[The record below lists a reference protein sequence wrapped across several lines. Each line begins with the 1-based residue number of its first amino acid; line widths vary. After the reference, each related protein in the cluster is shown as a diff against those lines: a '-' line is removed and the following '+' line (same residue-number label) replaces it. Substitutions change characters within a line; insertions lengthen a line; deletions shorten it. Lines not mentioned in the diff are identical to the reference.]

1 MSKVNPKYNLDI
13 DIDKEMIQAKQF
25 IIENFFGYSAIAMP
39 LKLNGD
45 NSLPYLMGTDGKEI
59 KYNPDKVYEI
69 FNTNGLGEAQLRIR
83 VIVLHE
89 IYHVLMLH
97 HTRRKDLDP
106 KGWNIATDMNIN
118 SRLITELDNCSHFK
132 VGGYRI
138 QKLFEDMGAIWDKH
152 GHYKGL
158 SAEQI
163 FHALYKEKDDD
174 GNTEYQDKDE
184 DGNPTGDNLD
194 PDEFGGGVEDFPQQD
209 GDVEGEG
216 GNNTSQ
222 EESKGGDEGDGDNP
236 IPQSY
241 DDALEEEE
249 DRIKKAITSAD
260 IVQKKIGDS
269 GGFDSISDARDNL
282 AKPISWLELLRDFF
296 TSTLKGDENTW
307 RRYSRRHQAFGLY
320 LPSKKPQQSG
330 VLAVGI
336 DISGSVS
343 QEERESFVKNIEQI
357 CSEFPSI
364 KTIKICYINQKVVN
378 LRDRH
383 SIDSWDD
390 DKDVNLDDYWDVF
403 KTDEN
408 EEVDVQTLSG
418 GGTRVDPFFNLIEQ
432 TDHEDY
438 PDIAIYFTDGY
449 CDTYREDNPPEFPVV
464 WASTGTLSSCPDF
477 AQGIM
482 VNDA

>member
-1 MSKVNPKYNLDI
+1 M
-13 DIDKEMIQAKQF
+13 
-25 IIENFFGYSAIAMP
+25 
-39 LKLNGD
+39 
-45 NSLPYLMGTDGKEI
+45 
-59 KYNPDKVYEI
+59 
-69 FNTNGLGEAQLRIR
+69 
-83 VIVLHE
+83 
-89 IYHVLMLH
+89 
-97 HTRRKDLDP
+97 
-106 KGWNIATDMNIN
+106 
-118 SRLITELDNCSHFK
+118 
-132 VGGYRI
+132 
-138 QKLFEDMGAIWDKH
+138 
-152 GHYKGL
+152 
-158 SAEQI
+158 
-163 FHALYKEKDDD
+163 
-174 GNTEYQDKDE
+174 
-184 DGNPTGDNLD
+184 
-194 PDEFGGGVEDFPQQD
+194 
-209 GDVEGEG
+209 
-216 GNNTSQ
+216 
-222 EESKGGDEGDGDNP
+222 
-236 IPQSY
+236 
-241 DDALEEEE
+241 
-249 DRIKKAITSAD
+249 
-260 IVQKKIGDS
+260 QKKIGDS

-282 AKPISWLELLRDFF
+282 ATPISWLELLRDFF

-343 QEERESFVKNIEQI
+343 QEARESFVKNIEQI